1 MLALASGGTVISL
14 ARLDVDAAL
23 RLLQAPAPRI
33 LEARGDDGE
42 LLRVVPLDAGARGW
56 AAVIDAPVHGDIVLR
71 IDGAEAG
78 IIERRYALSDE
89 YGRFAGTGAL
99 WAGNR
104 VLELAGD
111 AEREPEVRE
120 LARRYSVASPALSFV
135 VLETPD
141 DYLSAGIAP
150 PTSYPRELME
160 EYLDSKRDA
169 EEEEAERRSDW
180 LDSLVE
186 EWNHQKDW
194 WQAKYRSRQEADKL
208 ENVLATSP
216 APASASAPAP
226 VTGNDVGR
234 LPDRPAAEA
243 LQRVSPSPRRSFG
256 YAGGGS
262 DAEEVVVTGMRTS
275 LEPGSTISLALE
287 PWKPDRPYLKALEAA
302 GVGEYPREL
311 EAQESRYGAM
321 PAFYFDVA
329 EWLYR
334 KQRVP
339 EAIDMLLSA
348 LELPSQDSQTLSLVA
363 DRLKRYGAIDR
374 AVWAYEQVRRLEPHR
389 PQPARNLALALAQ
402 RAQNSRG
409 AAATADLERAMALL
423 TEVIMTPVDD
433 AYEGIEL
440 VALTDANELIPRLR
454 AAGSRKLDLD
464 PRLVTLLDVDLRVVI
479 EWNTPG
485 TDMDLWV
492 DQPDGERSIYSNPL
506 THVGGQLSNDMT
518 SGYGPEQYLLRRSI
532 DGEYAIKVNVYSAD
546 AINPNGATM
555 VTAHLTR
562 NYGRRNSQTETMEL
576 ELKPGDEGEMLVG
589 RFRVGR

>member
-1 MLALASGGTVISL
+1 
-14 ARLDVDAAL
+14 
-23 RLLQAPAPRI
+23 
-33 LEARGDDGE
+33 
-42 LLRVVPLDAGARGW
+42 
-56 AAVIDAPVHGDIVLR
+56 VL
-71 IDGAEAG
+71 
-78 IIERRYALSDE
+78 
-89 YGRFAGTGAL
+89 
-99 WAGNR
+99 
-104 VLELAGD
+104 
-111 AEREPEVRE
+111 
-120 LARRYSVASPALSFV
+120 
-135 VLETPD
+135 
-141 DYLSAGIAP
+141 
-150 PTSYPRELME
+150 
-160 EYLDSKRDA
+160 
-169 EEEEAERRSDW
+169 
-180 LDSLVE
+180 
-186 EWNHQKDW
+186 
-194 WQAKYRSRQEADKL
+194 
-208 ENVLATSP
+208 
-216 APASASAPAP
+216 
-226 VTGNDVGR
+226 
-234 LPDRPAAEA
+234 
-243 LQRVSPSPRRSFG
+243 
-256 YAGGGS
+256 
-262 DAEEVVVTGMRTS
+262 
-275 LEPGSTISLALE
+275 
-287 PWKPDRPYLKALEAA
+287 
-302 GVGEYPREL
+302 
-311 EAQESRYGAM
+311 
-321 PAFYFDVA
+321 
-329 EWLYR
+329 
-334 KQRVP
+334 